1 MRILLSTA
9 DLISLVTKHAFTSLV
24 PEAKAADVEV
34 GIMNGEIVAAIAV
47 GEDNFKLKSIK
58 DLQEPLVSGSTP
70 EADQEEVSEEAENDT
85 EETSNE
91 TDGSKPKRRKRRTK
105 TEIEADKAAEEAAAQ
120 AEVEAEAQAQEETDA
135 TETKAETEAEVDPF
149 AEPNEADDTPP
160 FDVDEGAN
168 LRAEN
173 ELLPE
178 AKEAAVAEEVD
189 PFADAG
195 VATSEGDELFA
206 QADTPVSKV
215 VETSEAGFAK
225 PADTEDDPF
234 ANFD

>member
-1 MRILLSTA
+1 MRILLSTE
-9 DLISLVTKHAFTSLV
+9 DLIELVTKHAFTSLV
-24 PEAKAADVEV
+24 PTAKAADVEV
-34 GIMNGEIVAAIAV
+34 GILDGQIVAAVAV
-47 GEDNFKLKSIK
+47 GEDNFRLKSVT
-58 DLQEPLVSGSTP
+58 DLQAPLVSGGTP
-70 EADQEEVSEEAENDT
+70 VAEQEDADQEEEHDDDT
-85 EETSNE
+85 QDEQE
-91 TDGSKPKRRKRRTK
+91 TDKPVKRRKRRTK
-105 TEIEADKAAEEAAAQ
+105 AEIEADKAAEEAAAQ
-120 AEVEAEAQAQEETDA
+120 AEVEAEAEAQTESEEDLF
-135 TETKAETEAEVDPF
+135 AETSD
-149 AEPNEADDTPP
+149 ADNDAP
-160 FDVDEGAN
+160 FDIDEGAN

-195 VATSEGDELFA
+195 LASSEGDELFA
-206 QADTPVSKV
+206 QADTPVTKV

>member
-1 MRILLSTA
+1 MRILLSTE
-9 DLISLVTKHAFTSLV
+9 DLIELVTKHAFTSLV
-24 PEAKAADVEV
+24 PTAKAADVEV
-34 GIMNGEIVAAIAV
+34 GILDGQIVAAVAV
-47 GEDNFKLKSIK
+47 GEDNFRLKSVT
-58 DLQEPLVSGSTP
+58 DLQAPLVSGGTP
-70 EADQEEVSEEAENDT
+70 VAEQEEAEQEEEHDDDT
-85 EETSNE
+85 QDEQET
-91 TDGSKPKRRKRRTK
+91 GKPVKRRKRRTK
-105 TEIEADKAAEEAAAQ
+105 AEIEADKAAEEAAAQ
-120 AEVEAEAQAQEETDA
+120 AEVEAEAEAQSESEEDLF
-135 TETKAETEAEVDPF
+135 AETS
-149 AEPNEADDTPP
+149 EADNDAP
-160 FDVDEGAN
+160 FDIDEGAN

-195 VATSEGDELFA
+195 LAASEGDELFA
-206 QADTPVSKV
+206 QADTPVTKV

>member
-1 MRILLSTA
+1 MRILLSTE
-9 DLISLVTKHAFTSLV
+9 DLIELVTKHAFSSLV
-24 PEAKAADVEV
+24 PTAKGADVAV
-34 GIMNGEIVAAIAV
+34 GILDGQIVAAVAV
-47 GEDNFKLKSIK
+47 GEDNFRLNSVA
-58 DLQEPLVSGSTP
+58 DLQAPLVSGGTP
-70 EADQEEVSEEAENDT
+70 VAEQEEEEDHDDDT
-85 EETSNE
+85 QEEQE
-91 TDGSKPKRRKRRTK
+91 TDKPVKRRKRRTK
-105 TEIEADKAAEEAAAQ
+105 AEIEADKAAEEAAAQ
-120 AEVEAEAQAQEETDA
+120 AEVEAEAQSESEEDLF
-135 TETKAETEAEVDPF
+135 AETSD
-149 AEPNEADDTPP
+149 ADNDAP
-160 FDVDEGAN
+160 FDIDEGAN

-195 VATSEGDELFA
+195 LATSEGDELFA
-206 QADTPVSKV
+206 QADTPVTKV

>member
-1 MRILLSTA
+1 MRILLSTE
-9 DLISLVTKHAFTSLV
+9 DLIELVTKHAFTSLV
-24 PEAKAADVEV
+24 PTAKAADVEV
-34 GIMNGEIVAAIAV
+34 GILDGQIVAAVAV
-47 GEDNFKLKSIK
+47 GEDNFRLKSVA
-58 DLQEPLVSGSTP
+58 DLTGPLSSGSVSEVAKQLFAEP
-70 EADQEEVSEEAENDT
+70 PVVEEEEAEEDSA

-91 TDGSKPKRRKRRTK
+91 PGDDKPKRRKRRTK
-105 TEIEADKAAEEAAAQ
+105 AEIEADKAAEEAAAQ
-120 AEVEAEAQAQEETDA
+120 AKADTQSESEEDLF
-135 TETKAETEAEVDPF
+135 AETSD
-149 AEPNEADDTPP
+149 ADNAAP
-160 FDVDEGAN
+160 FDIDEGAN

-178 AKEAAVAEEVD
+178 AKDAAVAEEVD

-195 VATSEGDELFA
+195 LASSEGDELFA
-206 QADTPVSKV
+206 QADTPVTKV